1 MTSPYKTEDVRRVG
15 RGSSSTINLMTNHIN
30 LPTPAAG
37 KKTSLRQPH
46 LESTGDS

>member
-1 MTSPYKTEDVRRVG
+1 MISPYKTEDVRRVG
-15 RGSSSTINLMTNHIN
+15 PQLSTINLMTNHIN